1 MPWPL
6 IFPAIA
12 VILQRG
18 GVYPN
23 SVQIPA
29 DAPLGLYRLVGGFTG
44 FTEPTFEV
52 VA

>member
-12 VILQRG
+12 VVVQRARRT
-18 GVYPN
+18 
-23 SVQIPA
+23 PA
-29 DAPLGLYRLVGGFTG
+29 ASTSRRTRRSACYRLVGFTG

-52 VA
+52 IA

>member
-6 IFPAIA
+6 IFPTIA
-12 VILQRG
+12 VVLQQG

-23 SVQIPA
+23 SIYIPA
-29 DAPLGLYRLVGGFTG
+29 DAPLGAYRLVGFTG

-52 VA
+52 IA

>member
-6 IFPAIA
+6 NFPTIA
-12 VILQRG
+12 VEPAAGRG
-18 GVYPN
+18 VSPTA
-23 SVQIPA
+23 STIPA
-29 DAPLGLYRLVGGFTG
+29 DAPLGLYRLVGYTG